1 MKCKDCYHFDV
12 CNNYLNDFR
21 EIGFLLG
28 HNLNAIGC
36 RFFKDKSKIIEL
48 PCKVG
53 DTVYFIK
60 SAFTYLKEPK
70 AEIVKTIITAE
81 YDTIYKTQNR
91 AFNIAVIGETVFLTR
106 EEAEQALRESE
117 NK

>member
-1 MKCKDCYHFDV
+1 MTCKDCYHFDV
-12 CNNYLNDFR
+12 CVLKNEKVNFANNVKDLQAD
-21 EIGFLLG
+21 
-28 HNLNAIGC
+28 
-36 RFFKDKSKIIEL
+36 RFKCFKDKSKIIEL

-106 EEAEQALRESE
+106 EEAEQALKECE

>member
-12 CNNYLNDFR
+12 CNTILKNALSCDDNDCSQ
-21 EIGFLLG
+21 ECQL
-28 HNLNAIGC
+28 
-36 RFFKDKSKIIEL
+36 FKDKSRIVEL

-91 AFNIAVIGETVFLTR
+91 AFNIAVIGETVFLTK
-106 EEAEQALRESE
+106 EEAEQALRERE
-117 NK
+117 NND

>member
-36 RFFKDKSKIIEL
+36 RFFKDKSKIIEP
-48 PCKVG
+48 PCKCNQLIKQEIETYKEEPCEFNEGYIVG
-53 DTVYFIK
+53 SLITLAELSLITTDYVDK
-60 SAFTYLKEPK
+60 ALKDLGLD
-70 AEIVKTIITAE
+70 EIDWT
-81 YDTIYKTQNR
+81 
-91 AFNIAVIGETVFLTR
+91 
-106 EEAEQALRESE
+106 EED
-117 NK
+117 

>member
-12 CNNYLNDFR
+12 CAYYLQQQGDT
-21 EIGFLLG
+21 LG
-28 HNLNAIGC
+28 VDIVATKC
-36 RFFKDKSKIIEL
+36 PMYKDKSRIIEL

-106 EEAEQALRESE
+106 EEAEQALKECE
-117 NK
+117 NNG